1 MSTDKLS
8 IKQIDSGLSPEQR
21 AWRWRVLTATYFGYA
36 GYYLTRKVFTICKT
50 SLAEEFNVGLDS
62 IAHIWTAY
70 LIAYM
75 IGMFINS
82 FIGRRWGPRLLLLG
96 GLGTS
101 MIINIIFGF
110 SNSIPTFIVFMFFNG
125 LVQASGWPGTVG
137 GAAQWIRRKERGTV
151 MGFWSTNYLVGNVV
165 VKMLGG
171 FLLALSGWRYAFFG
185 ATLAA
190 FFIWWLIF
198 FWQRTKPE
206 DVGLDPIID
215 KVPDEKREVKASL
228 DERLSFRKYSKL
240 LLNPIVPL
248 MGLSYFCIKFLRYA
262 LDSWLPTFL
271 NLQGLGKA
279 EAAYYSTIFDY
290 AGLAGVLIAGIAL
303 DRIFRSRWERV
314 SLIMAIG
321 MVGGYLVVIEYGQ
334 SPVALAFSFGLVGF
348 MLYGPDSLLCGAA
361 SVQVAGEKNAV
372 AVAGLVNG
380 LGSIG
385 PVIQEEVIGWLMSG
399 KSVETGMR
407 NTNLLA
413 LCMSILLV
421 FFMLIINWRLR
432 VQRKES
438 GV

>member
-1 MSTDKLS
+1 MPKEYH
-8 IKQIDSGLSPEQR
+8 KKSPTAGELTSEQNS
-21 AWRWRVLTATYFGYA
+21 WRWKVLIATYFGYA
-36 GYYLTRKVFTICKT
+36 GYYLTRKVFSICKT

-75 IGMFINS
+75 LGMFINS
-82 FIGRRWGPRLLLLG
+82 FIGRRWGPRVLLLG
-96 GLGTS
+96 GLGCS

-110 SNSIPTFIVFMFFNG
+110 ANSITTFIVFMFFNG

-137 GAAQWIRRKERGTV
+137 GAAQWIRRKERGVV
-151 MGFWSTNYLVGNVV
+151 MGFWSTNYLVGNVM

-171 FLLALSGWRYAFFG
+171 FLLGMSGWRYAFWG

-190 FFIWWLIF
+190 FVIWWLLY

-206 DVGLDPIID
+206 DVGLDPIVGQEGD
-215 KVPDEKREVKASL
+215 SDREVKASL
-228 DERLSFRKYSKL
+228 EERLSFRKYSKL

-271 NLQGLGKA
+271 NLQGLDKA
-279 EAAYYSTIFDY
+279 AAAYYSTIFDY
-290 AGLAGVLIAGIAL
+290 AGLGGVILAGLAL
-303 DRIFRSRWERV
+303 DRIFKSRWERV
-314 SLIMAIG
+314 SLVMAIG
-321 MVGGYLVVIEYGQ
+321 LVGGYILVLQFGQ
-334 SPVALAFSFGLVGF
+334 DPIAMAFSFGLVGF

-372 AVAGLVNG
+372 AVAGIVNG

-399 KSVETGMR
+399 KSIETGMN

-413 LCMSILLV
+413 IMMSVFLV
-421 FFMLIINWRLR
+421 LSLLIINWQLKS
-432 VQRKES
+432 QRKS
-438 GV
+438 